1 MQGVSFLCVSLE
13 VLKTTTTTNTN
24 IYHPNMVNN
33 KSEVYGQLTRL
44 DPYRSKR
51 DITDK
56 KHTRR
61 ENKKK
66 GLRMG
71 FCSCLRDMG
80 ITHVNAHTGWR
91 RQLSTS

>member
-66 GLRMG
+66 KKG
-71 FCSCLRDMG
+71 
-80 ITHVNAHTGWR
+80 
-91 RQLSTS
+91 